1 MGTDEIT
8 APQDAP
14 SGTGNSDVTACMLI
28 IGNEVLS
35 GRTQDKNLSFLGAA
49 LGEIGIDMREAR
61 IIPDDPAIIIE
72 TVNDC
77 RARFDYVFTTG
88 GIGPTHDDITADCVA
103 DAFGVPLEFHPE
115 AMARLTAHYEA
126 MDTEFNEA
134 RQRMARIP
142 QGGGLI
148 DNPVSTAPGFV
159 IENVY
164 VMAGVPK
171 IMQAMVE
178 NILPTLKGGEQLS
191 SITVSAQV
199 PEGQI
204 AAAMGALQAEYEDVN
219 LGLYPFYGPAG
230 AGVSVVARARDQAR
244 LEAVEGR
251 VIAYFDEIGAERVAR
266 PQK

>member
-1 MGTDEIT
+1 MGTDETT
-8 APQDAP
+8 APQDA
-14 SGTGNSDVTACMLI
+14 SSRTGNSDVTACMLI

-61 IIPDDPAIIIE
+61 IIPDDPAIIIR

-88 GIGPTHDDITADCVA
+88 GIGPTHDDITADCIA
-103 DAFGVPLEFHPE
+103 DAFGVPLEFHHE
-115 AMARLTAHYEA
+115 AMARLSAHYKA
-126 MDTEFNEA
+126 MGTEFNEA

-178 NILPTLKGGEQLS
+178 NILPTLTDAPNLPWCYRAC
-191 SITVSAQV
+191 AQHKSV
-199 PEGQI
+199 MLP
-204 AAAMGALQAEYEDVN
+204 AAA
-219 LGLYPFYGPAG
+219 
-230 AGVSVVARARDQAR
+230 S
-244 LEAVEGR
+244 
-251 VIAYFDEIGAERVAR
+251 
-266 PQK
+266 

>member
-1 MGTDEIT
+1 MTDKKQIT
-8 APQDAP
+8 AA
-14 SGTGNSDVTACMLI
+14 MLI

-35 GRTQDKNLSFLGAA
+35 GRTQDKNLAFVGNA
-49 LGEIGIDMREAR
+49 LGEIGIDMKEVR
-61 IIPDDPAIIIE
+61 IVPDEQDEIVDA
-72 TVNDC
+72 VNAL
-77 RARFDYVFTTG
+77 RAKYTYVFTSG
-88 GIGPTHDDITADCVA
+88 GIGPTHDDITADCIA
-103 DAFGVPLEFHPE
+103 AAFGVSLDMHPLATQLLE
-115 AMARLTAHYEA
+115 AHYEA
-126 MDTEFNEA
+126 QGIEFNAA
-134 RQRMARIP
+134 RARMARIP
-142 QGGGLI
+142 DGASLI
-148 DNPVSTAPGFV
+148 DNPVSTAPGFR
-159 IENVY
+159 IGNVH

-204 AAAMGALQAEYEDVN
+204 AAAMGALQDEYEDVN

-244 LEAVEGR
+244 LGAVEAR
-251 VIAYFDEIGAERVAR
+251 VIAYLDEIGAERVAR

>member
-1 MGTDEIT
+1 MGTDDT
-8 APQDAP
+8 AASQDA
-14 SGTGNSDVTACMLI
+14 SSADGDGNVTACMLI

-35 GRTQDKNLSFLGAA
+35 GRTQDKNLSFLGTA

-61 IIPDDPAIIIE
+61 IIPDDPAIIVE
-72 TVNDC
+72 TLNTC

-103 DAFGVPLEFHPE
+103 EAFGVPLEYHSE
-115 AMARLTAHYEA
+115 AMARLAAHYET
-126 MDTEFNEA
+126 MGTEFNEA

-142 QGGGLI
+142 KGGGLI

-178 NILPTLKGGEQLS
+178 NILPMLNGGEQLS

-204 AAAMGALQAEYEDVN
+204 AAAMGALQGEYEDVN

-244 LEAVEGR
+244 LGAVEAR
-251 VIAYFDEIGAERVAR
+251 VIAYLDEIGAERVAR
-266 PQK
+266 RQK